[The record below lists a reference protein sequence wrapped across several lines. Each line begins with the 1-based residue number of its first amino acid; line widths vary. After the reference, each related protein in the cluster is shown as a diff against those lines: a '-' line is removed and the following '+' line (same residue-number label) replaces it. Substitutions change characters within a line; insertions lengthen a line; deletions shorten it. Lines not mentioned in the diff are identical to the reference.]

1 MFNLDPERERLDSL
15 TEKIIGFG
23 IDVHRC
29 LGPGLLESAYEEC
42 LCYELAQAGIGFT
55 RQTHLPIAYKKVKL
69 DCGYRMDVVVER
81 SVIVEVKTV
90 DRLAGIHDAQLLSYL
105 KMSGLRVGLLMNFHA
120 VVLKNGLKRIVNN
133 Y

>member
-1 MFNLDPERERLDSL
+1 MFNTDPERERLDLL

-23 IDVHRC
+23 IDVHRA

-42 LCYELAQAGIGFT
+42 LCYELSEAGVGFT
-55 RQTHLPIAYKKVKL
+55 RQTHLPVAYKNVKL
-69 DCGYRMDVVVER
+69 DCGYRMDILVDE

-90 DRLAGIHDAQLLSYL
+90 TQLIPIHTAQLLSYL
-105 KMSGLRVGLLMNFHA
+105 KMSGMRVGLLLNFH
-120 VVLKNGLKRIVNN
+120 VPVLKTGLKRIVND